1 MWHWRLKVADKRLK
15 KKPQLMF
22 KLFYK
27 QCVSFFVPEE
37 QKNQNEVTFQA
48 QNVLSV

>member
-1 MWHWRLKVADKRLK
+1 MWHWRLKVADKRLQ

-22 KLFYK
+22 KL
-27 QCVSFFVPEE
+27 SFISSVYHSLFS
-37 QKNQNEVTFQA
+37 KNKKQNEVTFQA